1 MRNTYRGEAGAY
13 CGSGQAR
20 RGRGLLFLFR
30 GHFWWTR
37 MSWERCVVCGDRGG
51 GLRDAPRGVS
61 EAERCARTFEK
72 EQRQEFWKP
81 YNKSSETPF
90 CREKW
95 RRGQRWVEGRQ

>member
-51 GLRDAPRGVS
+51 GA
-61 EAERCARTFEK
+61 RCAA
-72 EQRQEFWKP
+72 
-81 YNKSSETPF
+81 
-90 CREKW
+90 
-95 RRGQRWVEGRQ
+95 RRLRGGEVRANF

>member
-51 GLRDAPRGVS
+51 VRDAPRGVS